1 MTDLNE
7 MHKWCVDARAVLGF
21 LDKRSTKNLKGNSE
35 AILALLTTMEKT
47 PGVYPTLPALRA
59 EYEQAAKSAQGK
71 GEKELKKL
79 AGTLH
84 KLQIKLELAI
94 GNADPNA
101 SPEARKRVVAEAR
114 HKPVYENKR
123 KRIQA
128 AIDELTPL
136 PGTRKQVDKLNATL
150 TAATDLEPDY
160 EAAYKALEGR
170 TKQLK
175 EGREKA
181 QTWSK
186 AEFSDKLKKALTV
199 LRTAISGFA
208 GVAGVGDTT
217 RVDAEEKWI
226 NDSLSALAG
235 GSGDPKKADKAK
247 LEKMVADCG
256 TRATKLNEDA
266 AKFKLAREAVEAYQK
281 ALDPLITSLKQVSP
295 AEELGNYLARF
306 NAAQS
311 LAGAQQFDAAKKA
324 FDLLNQPL
332 IDTEAKRRGDQQA
345 WAAID
350 TKLTEGLT
358 ALEQMQQG
366 KTTLLP
372 TMEAMVSQLISAI
385 RSTLR
390 GQLVPA
396 RKFTE
401 AVAKAEELKV
411 LDNITALKE
420 QYALLKA
427 GKPVTPAFKGDSA
440 NLTAQLRTLQVTI
453 RTEQVATET
462 AIKELEAKAG
472 DGAPHRQ
479 ALEVLM
485 AAWHKANEP
494 FTSDAETAKARLDK
508 IDTLNTE
515 AQRIVAAIKKLAV
528 DVRALKDDDAQLKL
542 SSKSREKSEQGTQ
555 FEAARKKAQA
565 ALDYLRDLG
574 VPDTEAIMAQDP
586 SLVSLRDGY
595 AQLVTDAKAGTYAV
609 GRMSKVETDAVNK
622 RGFHDAALLERKARI
637 MARVA
642 TLNTQMLVLRKA
654 TPEAYHDFLDDLEDE
669 LSGISGLAT
678 SKAAALMQDGETQL
692 LAFETRFAQHQAANR
707 DPAKESFAKV
717 DVERA
722 RLKGLLEAK
731 DLIAYDPT
739 QQTQLLTQLTKVMP
753 NELAKLAPAKALVR
767 LQEHE
772 ALITAM
778 RTKVDALKLRHAA
791 LKTAAGTK
799 KTAIEAFKTSA
810 PGLHR
815 ELSNRL
821 AAIEGT
827 RENDTANGELLLK
840 SLTLL
845 LTSAADPGK
854 RDAMN
859 AKAQADALQAQ
870 KDEANFKA
878 QIDVFE
884 KDTQRAL
891 DELKSEVGSKYNK
904 PGYEAVGLR
913 LDDAKKAG
921 KAGNY
926 SDAMDKLRL
935 AQSAARHFQNTPYE
949 ATAAAGRALL
959 AASGNWRRS
968 VGDFLRAMTSLREAI
983 TTQCGQEVDPKA
995 ALTALEPLDTLF
1007 NPVTFDYAAGVLS
1020 EPPKGKGDS
1029 AERAKRRTEKEAIL
1043 VIVTRYTRLLES
1055 NKLLQSVADN
1065 PFSEVRL
1072 GDLRLALK
1080 GVNAAFLA
1088 S

>member
-21 LDKRSTKNLKGNSE
+21 LDKRSTKNLKSNSE

-47 PGVYPTLPALRA
+47 PGVYPALATLRD

-84 KLQIKLELAI
+84 KLQIKMELAI

-128 AIDELTPL
+128 AIDELSPL

-186 AEFSDKLKKALTV
+186 ADFSDKLKKALTA
-199 LRTAISGFA
+199 LRTAISGYA
-208 GVAGVGDTT
+208 GVAGVGDTK
-217 RVDAEEKWI
+217 RVQTEETWI
-226 NDSLSALAG
+226 NETLSAIAG
-235 GSGDPKKADKAK
+235 GSGDPKKADKTK
-247 LEKMVADCG
+247 IDQMVVDCG

-266 AKFKLAREAVEAYQK
+266 SKFALAREAVETYQK
-281 ALDPLITSLKQVSP
+281 KLQPLMTSLREVSP
-295 AEELGNYLARF
+295 AEELGNYMARF

-311 LAGAQQFDAAKKA
+311 LAGAQQFEAAKKA
-324 FDLLNQPL
+324 FETLNQPL
-332 IDTEAKRRGDQQA
+332 IDVELKRRGDQKA

-350 TKLTEGLT
+350 AQLTTGLT

-366 KTTLLP
+366 KITLLP
-372 TMEAMVSQLISAI
+372 VMEAMVSQLISAI
-385 RSTLR
+385 RGTLR
-390 GQLVPA
+390 GQMVPA

-401 AVAKAEELKV
+401 AVAKADELKV
-411 LDNITALKE
+411 LKNIEALKK
-420 QYALLKA
+420 QYDDLKA
-427 GKPVTPAFKGDSA
+427 GKPVTPVFEGDSA
-440 NLTAQLRTLQVTI
+440 NLTAQLRTFQVAI

-472 DGAPHRQ
+472 DGEPHRQ
-479 ALEVLM
+479 ALEALM
-485 AAWHKANEP
+485 AEWNKANEP
-494 FTSDAETAKARLDK
+494 FTSDAQTVKARRDK
-508 IDTLNTE
+508 IDTLDTE
-515 AQRIVAAIKKLAV
+515 VKRIVAAIKKLAV

-542 SSKSREKSEQGTQ
+542 STKSREKSEQATQ

-609 GRMSKVETDAVNK
+609 GRMTKVETDAVNK

-654 TPEAYHDFLDDLEDE
+654 TPEAYHDYLDDLEDE

-678 SKAAALMQDGETQL
+678 SKAAALMKDGETQL
-692 LAFETRFAQHQAANR
+692 TDFEARFKKHQEANR

-717 DVERA
+717 DAERA

-753 NELAKLAPAKALVR
+753 NELAKLSPAKALVK

-772 ALITAM
+772 ALITTM
-778 RTKVDALKLRHAA
+778 RTKVDGLKTRYTA

-799 KTAIEAFKTSA
+799 KTAIDGFKASA

-821 AAIEGT
+821 ATIEAT
-827 RENDTANGELLLK
+827 RENDVANGELLLK

-878 QIDVFE
+878 QMDVFE
-884 KDTQRAL
+884 KDTQREL
-891 DELKSEVGSKYNK
+891 DELKAEVGSKYNK

-913 LDDAKKAG
+913 LEDAKKAA

-926 SDAMDKLRL
+926 TDAMDKLRL
-935 AQSAARHFQNTPYE
+935 AQAAALHFQNTPYE
-949 ATAAAGRALL
+949 ATAAAARALL
-959 AASGNWRRS
+959 AANGKWRAA
-968 VGDFLRAMTSLREAI
+968 VGDFLREMTALRDEI
-983 TTQCGQEVDPKA
+983 KTICGSEVDA
-995 ALTALEPLDTLF
+995 APALAKLESLDLLF
-1007 NPVTFDYAAGVLS
+1007 NLAAFDYAAEVLS
-1020 EPPKGKGDS
+1020 APPKGKGDS
-1029 AERAKRRTEKEAIL
+1029 AERATRRAEKETVL
-1043 VIVTRYTRLLES
+1043 VIVTRYLRILES
-1055 NKLLQSVADN
+1055 NKLLLSLPGN
-1065 PFSEVRL
+1065 PFSDVKL
-1072 GDLRLALK
+1072 GDLRIALK
-1080 GVNAAFLA
+1080 GLNAAFLA